1 MARSSRH
8 RLYNFALVLA
18 ICAGVGAAA
27 LVLGHSHFNSA
38 PQAADIPPAANQAGE
53 LPPLW

>member
-1 MARSSRH
+1 MARSLRQ
-8 RLYNFALVLA
+8 LYNFALVLA
-18 ICAGVGAAA
+18 ICASVGAAV

-38 PQAADIPPAANQAGE
+38 PQAADIPPAANHAGE